1 MLKFLSVNF
10 NGIEGAPF
18 RLSYFRYTQ
27 AKYQHELA
35 YLTFNEWDSS
45 IDYIKPGV
53 PVDFQIKEPNG
64 VKQFYGY
71 VHHVEPHKTP
81 GSDNVTVVV
90 IGASFVFKQALQEV
104 YTNTSASDLAIAFAK
119 KHNFAYSVTS
129 HPRIYPQIAQ
139 SGQSEW
145 QLLVR
150 LARQSGY
157 SLRAE
162 NTELYFKPLDED
174 FTLFKDEAPRFYM
187 NDANNPEGST
197 IYSFKPIISETLG
210 FDDAGGSKSATA
222 VSGIDLK
229 NNEKAFLVARQKTD
243 VSVRK
248 NRQDEFFDRFDSMT
262 VTTDVV
268 SATYEAEAADLLTRY
283 PYRASVE
290 VLGNTALKPD
300 MPVYLE
306 GVGADYSGY
315 WTILEAEHVI
325 DNLVYTT
332 KLIVG
337 IDSLGK
343 ANIWKDGTSLATPPR
358 PELRVITPGKVQTNI
373 KPKTEL
379 RVIQKGALLRSSYSI
394 NTTSNKK
401 NTQTTEKTIA
411 TWVSVGNKNL
421 NGAPIKTARSALIS
435 EKFRSLGVL

>member
-10 NGIEGAPF
+10 NGVDGAPF
-18 RLSYFRYTQ
+18 RLSYFRYSQ
-27 AKYQHELA
+27 ARYQHEIA

-45 IDYIKPGV
+45 IDFVQPGL

-71 VHHVEPHKTP
+71 VHHVEPNKTP
-81 GSDNVTVVV
+81 GSDNITVVV
-90 IGASFVFKQALQEV
+90 IGASYVFKQAYQDV
-104 YTNTSASDLAIAFAK
+104 YKDIKASDLAIAIAK
-119 KHNFAYSVTS
+119 KHNFSYGVTS
-129 HPRIYPQIAQ
+129 HPRVYPQIAQ
-139 SGQSEW
+139 SGQSDW
-145 QLLVR
+145 QLLVK

-174 FTLFKDEAPRFYM
+174 FAAYKSEAPRFYM

-197 IYSFKPIISETLG
+197 IYSFRPIVGETLG
-210 FDDAGGSKSATA
+210 FDDAGGTKSATA
-222 VSGIDLK
+222 VSGIALREAES
-229 NNEKAFLVARQKTD
+229 NFAVTRQKTD
-243 VSVRK
+243 VSIRTG
-248 NRQDEFFDRFDSMT
+248 RRDEFFDRFDTAT
-262 VTTDVV
+262 VVTDYA
-268 SATYEAEAADLLTRY
+268 SAVYEAEAADLLTRY

-290 VLGNTALKPD
+290 VLGNTALRPD

-315 WTILEAEHVI
+315 WTILETEHII

-332 KLIVG
+332 KMVVG
-337 IDSLGK
+337 IDSLGS
-343 ANIWKDGTSLATPPR
+343 ANVWKDGKSLATPPN
-358 PELRVITPGKVQTNI
+358 PELRTILPGKYQTNV
-373 KPKTEL
+373 KPQTEL
-379 RVIQKGALLRSSYSI
+379 NVIQKGSLTKSSYTLS
-394 NTTSNKK
+394 TTNNRP

-411 TWVSVGNKNL
+411 YWASVGKKDL
-421 NGAPIKTARSALIS
+421 NTAPVKTARSAVVS

>member
-1 MLKFLSVNF
+1 MLKFLKVNF
-10 NGIEGAPF
+10 NGIDEAPF

-45 IDYIKPGV
+45 IDYIKPGI
-53 PVDFQIKEPNG
+53 PVNFEIKEPNG
-64 VKQFYGY
+64 IKEFYGY

-90 IGASFVFKQALQEV
+90 IGASFVFKQAFQSV
-104 YTNTSASDLAIAFAK
+104 YTNTSASDLAIAIAK
-119 KHNFAYSVTS
+119 RHNFAYSVTA
-129 HPRIYPQIAQ
+129 HPRIYPQISQA
-139 SGQSEW
+139 GQSDW

-174 FTLFKDEAPRFYM
+174 FTTFKEEAQRFYM

-197 IYSFKPIISETLG
+197 IYSFNPIISETLG

-222 VSGIDLK
+222 VSGIDLI
-229 NNEKAFLVARQKTD
+229 NNEKAFLVARQKND

-262 VTTDVV
+262 VTTDVT

-300 MPVYLE
+300 MPIYLE
-306 GVGADYSGY
+306 GLGADYSGY
-315 WTILEAEHVI
+315 WTILEAEHII
-325 DNLVYTT
+325 DKLVYTT

-337 IDSLGK
+337 IDSLGRP
-343 ANIWKDGTSLATPPR
+343 NVWKDGKSLANAPR
-358 PELRVITPGKVQTNI
+358 PDLRTITPGKSQTNV

-379 RVIQKGALLRSSYSI
+379 RVTQRGNLLKSSYSI
-394 NTTSNKK
+394 NSTANRA
-401 NTQTTEKTIA
+401 NTQTPEKTVA
-411 TWVSVGNKNL
+411 TWISVGNKDL
-421 NGAPIKTARSALIS
+421 NSAPIKTARSALIS